1 MIPEERAGRMASE
14 REPAGKGGRMGT
26 RIKPLTYGSY
36 IRTDDLLSLQT
47 RLSDAHDELQF
58 IIVHQVFELWFK
70 LLLFELESVREALER
85 GALRGAVRL
94 LQRVTE
100 ICRVMTG
107 GFDVLETMRPWDFLE
122 FRSRLQPASG
132 FQSRQ
137 FREVEFLSGLKDPRY
152 LRSFEGVPEDL
163 KVLRRRLE
171 EPSVWDA
178 FVALLRRRGLAT
190 SSDTELLHTLIRIHR
205 EPALADLDELCEAL
219 LNYDEAFSLWR
230 HRHVLMVERMIG
242 ARPGTGQEDV
252 RRTVGSSERD
262 YFTGVDYLRATLSKK
277 FFPLLWE
284 ARTFVE
290 REE

>member
-1 MIPEERAGRMASE
+1 MEARVKA
-14 REPAGKGGRMGT
+14 
-26 RIKPLTYGSY
+26 LTYGSY

-47 RLSDAHDELQF
+47 RLSHAHDELQF

-70 LLLFELESVREALER
+70 LLLFELESVREALDQGE
-85 GALRGAVRL
+85 LRGAVRL
-94 LQRVTE
+94 LRRVAE

-122 FRSRLQPASG
+122 FRSHLRPASG

-152 LRSFEGVPEDL
+152 LRSFEEEPEDL

-178 FVALLRRRGLAT
+178 FVGLLHRRGLAA
-190 SSDTELLHTLIRIHR
+190 SSEAELLHALIHIHR
-205 EPALADLDELCEAL
+205 EPALRDLDELCEAL
-219 LNYDEAFSLWR
+219 LGYDEAFSLWR

-252 RRTVGSSERD
+252 QRTVGSSEGN
-262 YFTGVDYLRATLSKK
+262 YFTGVDYLRATLSKR

-290 REE
+290 REA

>member
-1 MIPEERAGRMASE
+1 
-14 REPAGKGGRMGT
+14 MGT

-137 FREVEFLSGLKDPRY
+137 FRAVEFLSGLKDPRY